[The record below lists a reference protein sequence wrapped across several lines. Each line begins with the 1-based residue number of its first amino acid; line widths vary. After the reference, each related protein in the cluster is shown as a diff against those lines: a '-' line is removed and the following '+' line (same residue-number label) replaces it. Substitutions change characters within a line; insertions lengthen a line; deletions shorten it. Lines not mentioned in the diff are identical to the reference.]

1 MGTCAAVRLG
11 ALAPLTLGCG
21 TPSKRQVTRLSPGH
35 YIAGVAACAA
45 IAALCLQLLCDA
57 VSTELTCW
65 HKLHA
70 HGWLQQQQQQQHQ
83 QGVNLAVGLQA
94 LLQHNS
100 SHEQQ
105 QQQQDII
112 LPLSFAQQQEE
123 TLPGCNPTRLQPQQ
137 QQQQQQ
143 PCLQQQC
150 PPGLQR
156 QQQQRCMSAPGAP
169 QRLPVVGYCMDEIT
183 CLACGDR
190 WVL

>member
-1 MGTCAAVRLG
+1 
-11 ALAPLTLGCG
+11 
-21 TPSKRQVTRLSPGH
+21 
-35 YIAGVAACAA
+35 
-45 IAALCLQLLCDA
+45 

-70 HGWLQQQQQQQHQ
+70 HGWLQQQQQQHQ

-112 LPLSFAQQQEE
+112 LPLSFAQQQEK
-123 TLPGCNPTRLQPQQ
+123 TLPGCNPTRLQP

-190 WVL
+190 WGL